1 MITIQQARVFVG
13 QQIGLPSGYDGS
25 MQATNALPV
34 EQKQALTAALIDY
47 IANNPTRFTAQQ
59 VSVATAE
66 RNRAKTL
73 TGTGGYSET
82 TFWNEVGKNV
92 ENAGMA
98 VASIGTGVVTS
109 VNLIGTLLPVGVLV
123 AVVIFALP
131 YIKTAT
137 K

>member
-1 MITIQQARVFVG
+1 MISIQQARVFVG

-25 MQATNALPV
+25 MSATNDLPV

-47 IANNPTRFTAQQ
+47 IANNPARFTAQQ
-59 VSVATAE
+59 VSVANAE
-66 RNRAKTL
+66 RNRAQTL
-73 TGTGGYSET
+73 TATGGYSET
-82 TFWNEVGKNV
+82 TFWAEVGKNV

-98 VASIGTGVVTS
+98 VASVGQGVVSS

-131 YIKTAT
+131 YIKTAA